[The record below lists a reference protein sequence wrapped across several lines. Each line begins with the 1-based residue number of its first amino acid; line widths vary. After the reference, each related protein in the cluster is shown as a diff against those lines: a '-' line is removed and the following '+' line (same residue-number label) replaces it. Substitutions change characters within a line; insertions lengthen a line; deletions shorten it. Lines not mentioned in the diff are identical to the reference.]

1 MPKHIHA
8 ELMKQYAED
17 ATIANEPWKF
27 WEYYSNEYHYWT
39 ILKGNPLWEKAVK
52 YRRKQK
58 YEVEFDNNLN
68 EAGWCFNDICYA
80 NGIEVSPA
88 IFNNCKNILKGVIE
102 GYLERM
108 TKEEVEKLM
117 RNK

>member
-17 ATIANEPWKF
+17 AMTTDEPWK
-27 WEYYSNEYHYWT
+27 
-39 ILKGNPLWEKAVK
+39 LWEVYDVFSKKWRVCTNLTWNPDCK

-58 YEVEFDNNLN
+58 YEVKFDNNLN
-68 EAGWCFNDICYA
+68 EAGWYFN
-80 NGIEVSPA
+80 EVSPA

-102 GYLERM
+102 GYLDRM
-108 TKEEVEKLM
+108 TKEEVEKLLET
-117 RNK
+117 K